1 MMPLELFHIGLG
13 HDHHRLVGKLVKA
26 ILAHA
31 VDLSGFSL
39 SLTDHLTATGHRSL
53 IIIHELLA
61 AARVRIRRWAASTI
75 QIGSLLV
82 IAHCRQPLIGYPT
95 QIATLMI
102 ETHVIFFSGLYQL
115 WLVHDMANLFLE

>member
-13 HDHHRLVGKLVKA
+13 YDHHRLVGKLVKA

-39 SLTDHLTATGHRSL
+39 SLTDHLTATGHHSL

-61 AARVRIRRWAASTI
+61 AARVRIRR
-75 QIGSLLV
+75 
-82 IAHCRQPLIGYPT
+82 
-95 QIATLMI
+95 
-102 ETHVIFFSGLYQL
+102 
-115 WLVHDMANLFLE
+115 